1 MRKGILGGWGKVFRF
16 SLARTV
22 SGKGWKLLTLI
33 PALLLLLG
41 IPALLLLLQDR
52 GGEEEEAWDKT
63 SLRVVYVADET
74 PGELDFSLLNTLGDP
89 LYSEL
94 EYVLCANPE
103 DALNRAAGEPDS
115 LVLSLRREE
124 DGYRLR
130 AVLPEPSAL
139 DMREAEHYAG
149 FLNGYFGAV
158 LPLKSG
164 LTPEQLAEV
173 MEPVYSSTAAAP
185 EILSGE
191 ESAGDGMAGEIR
203 EIADIV
209 LPYLNVMV
217 LYFLVLFYGQGVASS
232 VVLEK
237 QSKLMDTFL
246 LSLRPE
252 AMVLGK
258 LLAGALGGILQVL
271 VWIIG
276 AAGGLLLGSGLLRA
290 LYPEAQM
297 GFLLFLRQLGSLGF
311 FAPAPSIL
319 ALLLIVGGFLLYC
332 SLAAVGGALAGKQA
346 DLGSTN
352 SLFTTLLVASFLIS
366 ILGKGSSSGQ
376 LISDASWM
384 NYVPFTAVL
393 TLPSR
398 LVLGEAGALTGIVS
412 LAITLLFALG
422 IAVLAGRL
430 YTLLAFRKGDPP
442 KIRDIPGLLKGK

>member
-1 MRKGILGGWGKVFRF
+1 MRKGFLSGWGKVFRF
-16 SLARTV
+16 SLSRTV

-33 PALLLLLG
+33 PALLLLLC
-41 IPALLLLLQDR
+41 IPALVILLQDR
-52 GGEEEEAWDKT
+52 GGEEEIRDRTA
-63 SLRVVYVADET
+63 LRVVYVADET
-74 PGELDFSLLNTLGDP
+74 PGELDFRALNGLGDP
-89 LYSEL
+89 VYSGL
-94 EYVLCANPE
+94 DYVVCAGPE
-103 DALNRAAGEPDS
+103 DALARTAGEPDS
-115 LVLSLRREE
+115 LILSLRREG

-130 AVLPEPSAL
+130 VVLPEQSAL
-139 DMREAEHYAG
+139 DMGEAEHYAE
-149 FLNGYFGAV
+149 FLNGYFGAI

-173 MEPVYSSTAAAP
+173 LEPVQTSTAQAT

-191 ESAGDGMAGEIR
+191 ESGDGAAGEIR
-203 EIADIV
+203 EIADII
-209 LPYLNVMV
+209 LPYLNVML

-252 AMVLGK
+252 AMILGK
-258 LLAGALGGILQVL
+258 LLAGTLAGILQVL
-271 VWIIG
+271 AWIAG
-276 AAGGLLLGSGLLRA
+276 AAGGVLLTSGLMHV
-290 LYPEAQM
+290 LYPDAQM
-297 GFLLFLRQLGSLGF
+297 GFLLLLKQLGALGF
-311 FAPAPSIL
+311 FAPGPSIL
-319 ALLLIVGGFLLYC
+319 ALLIIVGGFLLYC

-366 ILGKGSSSGQ
+366 ILGTGSSSGQ
-376 LISDASWM
+376 IISDASWM

-398 LVLGEAGALTGIVS
+398 LVLGEASALTGIVS
-412 LAITLLFALG
+412 LVIVLLFALA
-422 IAVLAGRL
+422 IAMLAGRL

-442 KIRDIPGLLKGK
+442 KIKEIPALLRGK

>member
-1 MRKGILGGWGKVFRF
+1 MRQGILTGWNKVFRF
-16 SLARTV
+16 SLGRTV

-33 PALLLLLG
+33 PALVLLLC
-41 IPALLLLLQDR
+41 IPVLFLLLQDS
-52 GGEEEEAWDKT
+52 GEEEEIWDRT

-74 PGELDFSLLNTLGDP
+74 PGELEFGLLNDLGDP
-89 LYSEL
+89 LYSGL
-94 EYVLCANPE
+94 DYILCSSPE
-103 DALNRAAGEPDS
+103 DALARAAGEPDS
-115 LVLSLRREE
+115 LVLSLRREG
-124 DGYRLR
+124 DGYRLLT
-130 AVLPEPSAL
+130 VLPEHSAL
-139 DMREAEHYAG
+139 DMREAEHYAD
-149 FLNGYFGAV
+149 FLNGYFGTV
-158 LPLKSG
+158 LPQKSG
-164 LTPEQLAEV
+164 LTPDQLEEI
-173 MEPVYSSTAAAP
+173 MEPVSSSAAQAQ
-185 EILSGE
+185 EIISGE
-191 ESAGDGMAGEIR
+191 ESGYDVTGEIR
-203 EIADIV
+203 DIFGTF

-258 LLAGALGGILQVL
+258 LLAGALAGILQVL
-271 VWIIG
+271 AWIIG
-276 AAGGLLLGSGLLRA
+276 AAGGLYLGSALVRA
-290 LYPEAQM
+290 LYPAAQM
-297 GFLLFLRQLGSLGF
+297 GFLRFLGQLGTLGL
-311 FAPAPSIL
+311 FAPGPSIL

-398 LVLGEAGALTGIVS
+398 LVLGEAGVVTGVVS
-412 LAITLLFALG
+412 LVIVLLFSLG
-422 IAVLAGRL
+422 IAILAGRL

-442 KIRDIPGLLKGK
+442 KIKDIPGLLKGK

>member
-1 MRKGILGGWGKVFRF
+1 MRKGFLSGWGKVFRF
-16 SLARTV
+16 SLSRTV

-33 PALLLLLG
+33 PALLLLLC
-41 IPALLLLLQDR
+41 IPALVILLQDR
-52 GGEEEEAWDKT
+52 GGEEEIRDRTA
-63 SLRVVYVADET
+63 LRVVYVADET
-74 PGELDFSLLNTLGDP
+74 PGELDFRALNGLGDP
-89 LYSEL
+89 VYSGL
-94 EYVLCANPE
+94 DYVVCAGPE
-103 DALNRAAGEPDS
+103 DALARTAGEPDS
-115 LVLSLRREE
+115 LILSLRREG

-130 AVLPEPSAL
+130 VVLPEQSAL
-139 DMREAEHYAG
+139 DMGEAEHYAE
-149 FLNGYFGAV
+149 FLNGYFGAI

-173 MEPVYSSTAAAP
+173 LEPVQTSTAQAA

-191 ESAGDGMAGEIR
+191 ESGDGAAGEIR

-209 LPYLNVMV
+209 LPYLNVML

-252 AMVLGK
+252 AMILGK
-258 LLAGALGGILQVL
+258 LLAGTLAGILQVL
-271 VWIIG
+271 VWIVG
-276 AAGGLLLGSGLLRA
+276 AAGGVLLTSGLMHV
-290 LYPEAQM
+290 LYPDAQM
-297 GFLLFLRQLGSLGF
+297 GFLLLLKQLGALGF
-311 FAPAPSIL
+311 FAPGPSIL
-319 ALLLIVGGFLLYC
+319 ALLIIVGGFLLYC

-376 LISDASWM
+376 IISDASWM

-398 LVLGEAGALTGIVS
+398 LVLGEASALTGIVS
-412 LAITLLFALG
+412 LVIVLLFALA
-422 IAVLAGRL
+422 IAMLAGRL

-442 KIRDIPGLLKGK
+442 KIKEIPALLRGK

>member
-1 MRKGILGGWGKVFRF
+1 MRKGFLSGWGKVFRF
-16 SLARTV
+16 SLSRTV

-33 PALLLLLG
+33 PALLLLLC
-41 IPALLLLLQDR
+41 IPALVILLQDR
-52 GGEEEEAWDKT
+52 GGEEEIRDRTA
-63 SLRVVYVADET
+63 LRVVYVADET
-74 PGELDFSLLNTLGDP
+74 PGELDFRALNGLGDP
-89 LYSEL
+89 VYSGL
-94 EYVLCANPE
+94 DYVVCTGPE
-103 DALNRAAGEPDS
+103 DALARAAGEPDS
-115 LVLSLRREE
+115 LVLSLRREG

-130 AVLPEPSAL
+130 VVLPEQSAL
-139 DMREAEHYAG
+139 DMGEAEHYAE
-149 FLNGYFGAV
+149 FLNGYFGAI

-173 MEPVYSSTAAAP
+173 LEPVQTSTAQAA

-191 ESAGDGMAGEIR
+191 ESGDGAAGEIR

-209 LPYLNVMV
+209 LPYLNVML

-252 AMVLGK
+252 AMILGK
-258 LLAGALGGILQVL
+258 LLAGTLAGILQVL
-271 VWIIG
+271 AWIAG
-276 AAGGLLLGSGLLRA
+276 AAGGVLLTSGLMHV
-290 LYPEAQM
+290 LYPDAQM
-297 GFLLFLRQLGSLGF
+297 GFLLLLKQLGALGF
-311 FAPAPSIL
+311 FAPGPSIL

-376 LISDASWM
+376 IISDASWM

-398 LVLGEAGALTGIVS
+398 LVLGEASVLTGIVS
-412 LAITLLFALG
+412 LVIVLLFALA
-422 IAVLAGRL
+422 IAMLAGRL

-442 KIRDIPGLLKGK
+442 KIKEIPALLRGK

>member
-1 MRKGILGGWGKVFRF
+1 MRKGFLSGWGKVFRF
-16 SLARTV
+16 SLSRTV

-33 PALLLLLG
+33 PALLLLLC
-41 IPALLLLLQDR
+41 IPALVILLQDR
-52 GGEEEEAWDKT
+52 GGEEEVWDRT
-63 SLRVVYVADET
+63 ALRVVYVADET
-74 PGELDFSLLNTLGDP
+74 PGELDFRALNGLGDP
-89 LYSEL
+89 VYSGL
-94 EYVLCANPE
+94 DYVVCAGPE
-103 DALNRAAGEPDS
+103 DALARTAGEPDS
-115 LVLSLRREE
+115 LILSLRREG

-130 AVLPEPSAL
+130 VVLPEQSAL
-139 DMREAEHYAG
+139 DMGEAEHYAE
-149 FLNGYFGAV
+149 FLNGYFGAI

-173 MEPVYSSTAAAP
+173 LEPVQTSTAQAA

-191 ESAGDGMAGEIR
+191 ESGDGAAGEIR
-203 EIADIV
+203 EIADIL
-209 LPYLNVMV
+209 LPYLNVML

-252 AMVLGK
+252 AMILGK
-258 LLAGALGGILQVL
+258 LLAGTLAGILQVL
-271 VWIIG
+271 VWIAG
-276 AAGGLLLGSGLLRA
+276 AAGGVLLTSGLMHV
-290 LYPEAQM
+290 LYPDAQM
-297 GFLLFLRQLGSLGF
+297 GFLLLLKQLGALGF
-311 FAPAPSIL
+311 FAPGPSIL
-319 ALLLIVGGFLLYC
+319 ALLIIVGGFLLYC

-376 LISDASWM
+376 IISDASWM

-398 LVLGEAGALTGIVS
+398 LVLGEASALTGIVS
-412 LAITLLFALG
+412 LVIVLLFALA
-422 IAVLAGRL
+422 IAMLAGRL

-442 KIRDIPGLLKGK
+442 KIKEIPALLRGK

>member
-1 MRKGILGGWGKVFRF
+1 MRKGFLSGWGKVFRF
-16 SLARTV
+16 SLSRTV

-33 PALLLLLG
+33 PALLLLLC
-41 IPALLLLLQDR
+41 IPALVILLQDR
-52 GGEEEEAWDKT
+52 GGEEEVWDRT
-63 SLRVVYVADET
+63 ALRVVYVADET
-74 PGELDFSLLNTLGDP
+74 PGELDFRALNGLGDP
-89 LYSEL
+89 VYSGL
-94 EYVLCANPE
+94 DYVVCAGPE
-103 DALNRAAGEPDS
+103 DALARTAGEPDS
-115 LVLSLRREE
+115 LILSLRREG

-130 AVLPEPSAL
+130 VVLPEQSAL
-139 DMREAEHYAG
+139 DMGEAEHYAE
-149 FLNGYFGAV
+149 FLNGYFGAI

-173 MEPVYSSTAAAP
+173 LEPVQTSTAQAA

-191 ESAGDGMAGEIR
+191 ESGDGAAGEIR
-203 EIADIV
+203 EIADII
-209 LPYLNVMV
+209 LPYLNVML

-252 AMVLGK
+252 AMILGK
-258 LLAGALGGILQVL
+258 LLAGTLAGILQVL
-271 VWIIG
+271 AWIAG
-276 AAGGLLLGSGLLRA
+276 AAGGVLLTSGLMHV
-290 LYPEAQM
+290 LYPDAQM
-297 GFLLFLRQLGSLGF
+297 GFLLLLKQLGALGF
-311 FAPAPSIL
+311 FAPGPSIL
-319 ALLLIVGGFLLYC
+319 ALLIIVGGFLLYC

-376 LISDASWM
+376 IISDASWM

-398 LVLGEAGALTGIVS
+398 LVLGEASALTGIVS
-412 LAITLLFALG
+412 LVIVLLFALA
-422 IAVLAGRL
+422 IAMLAGRL

-442 KIRDIPGLLKGK
+442 KIKEIPALLRGK

>member
-1 MRKGILGGWGKVFRF
+1 MRKGFLSGWGKVFRF
-16 SLARTV
+16 SLSRTV

-33 PALLLLLG
+33 PALLLLLC
-41 IPALLLLLQDR
+41 IPALVILLQDR
-52 GGEEEEAWDKT
+52 GGEEEIRDRTA
-63 SLRVVYVADET
+63 LRVVYVADET
-74 PGELDFSLLNTLGDP
+74 PGELDFRALNGLGDP
-89 LYSEL
+89 VYSGL
-94 EYVLCANPE
+94 DYVVCAGPE
-103 DALNRAAGEPDS
+103 DALARTAGEPDS
-115 LVLSLRREE
+115 LILSLRREG

-130 AVLPEPSAL
+130 VVLPEQSAL
-139 DMREAEHYAG
+139 DMGEAEHYAE
-149 FLNGYFGAV
+149 FLNGYFGAI

-173 MEPVYSSTAAAP
+173 LEPVQTSTAQAT

-191 ESAGDGMAGEIR
+191 ESGDGAAGEIR
-203 EIADIV
+203 EIADIL
-209 LPYLNVMV
+209 LPYLNVML

-252 AMVLGK
+252 AMILGK
-258 LLAGALGGILQVL
+258 LLAGTLAGILQVL
-271 VWIIG
+271 AWIAG
-276 AAGGLLLGSGLLRA
+276 AAGGVLLTSGLMHV
-290 LYPEAQM
+290 LYPDAQM
-297 GFLLFLRQLGSLGF
+297 GFLLLLKQLGALGF
-311 FAPAPSIL
+311 FAPGPSIL
-319 ALLLIVGGFLLYC
+319 ALLIIVGGFLLYC

-376 LISDASWM
+376 IISDASWM

-398 LVLGEAGALTGIVS
+398 LVLGEASALTGIVS
-412 LAITLLFALG
+412 LVIVLLFALA
-422 IAVLAGRL
+422 IAMLAGRL

-442 KIRDIPGLLKGK
+442 KIKEIPALLRGK

>member
-1 MRKGILGGWGKVFRF
+1 MRKGFLSGWGKVFRF
-16 SLARTV
+16 SLSRTV

-33 PALLLLLG
+33 PALLLLLC
-41 IPALLLLLQDR
+41 IPALVILLQDR
-52 GGEEEEAWDKT
+52 GGEEEVWDRT
-63 SLRVVYVADET
+63 ALRVVYVADET
-74 PGELDFSLLNTLGDP
+74 PGELDFRALNGLGDP
-89 LYSEL
+89 VYSGL
-94 EYVLCANPE
+94 DYVVCAGPE
-103 DALNRAAGEPDS
+103 DALARTAGEPDS
-115 LVLSLRREE
+115 LILSLRREG

-130 AVLPEPSAL
+130 VVLPEQSAL
-139 DMREAEHYAG
+139 DMGEAEHYAE
-149 FLNGYFGAV
+149 FLNGYFGAI

-173 MEPVYSSTAAAP
+173 LEPVQTSTAQAA

-191 ESAGDGMAGEIR
+191 ESGDGAAGEIR
-203 EIADIV
+203 EIADIL
-209 LPYLNVMV
+209 LPYLNVML

-252 AMVLGK
+252 AMILGK
-258 LLAGALGGILQVL
+258 LLAGTLAGILQVL
-271 VWIIG
+271 AWIAG
-276 AAGGLLLGSGLLRA
+276 AAGGVLLTSGLMHV
-290 LYPEAQM
+290 LYPDAQM
-297 GFLLFLRQLGSLGF
+297 GFLLLLKQLGALGF
-311 FAPAPSIL
+311 FAPGPSIL
-319 ALLLIVGGFLLYC
+319 ALLIIVGGFLLYC

-376 LISDASWM
+376 IISDASWM

-398 LVLGEAGALTGIVS
+398 LVLGEASALTGIVS
-412 LAITLLFALG
+412 LVIVLLFALA
-422 IAVLAGRL
+422 IAMLAGRL

-442 KIRDIPGLLKGK
+442 KIKEIPALLRGK

>member
-1 MRKGILGGWGKVFRF
+1 MRKGFLSGWGKVFRF
-16 SLARTV
+16 SLSRTV

-33 PALLLLLG
+33 PALLLLLC
-41 IPALLLLLQDR
+41 IPALVILLQDR
-52 GGEEEEAWDKT
+52 GGEEEAWDRT
-63 SLRVVYVADET
+63 ALRVVYVADET
-74 PGELDFSLLNTLGDP
+74 PGELDFRALNGLGDP
-89 LYSEL
+89 VYSGL
-94 EYVLCANPE
+94 DYVVCAGPE
-103 DALNRAAGEPDS
+103 DALARAAGEPDS
-115 LVLSLRREE
+115 LVLSLRREG

-130 AVLPEPSAL
+130 VVLPEQSAL
-139 DMREAEHYAG
+139 DMGEAEHYAE
-149 FLNGYFGAV
+149 FLNGYFGAI

-173 MEPVYSSTAAAP
+173 LEPVQTSTAQAA

-191 ESAGDGMAGEIR
+191 ESGDGAAGEIR
-203 EIADIV
+203 EIADII
-209 LPYLNVMV
+209 LPYLNVML

-258 LLAGALGGILQVL
+258 LLAGTLAGILQVL
-271 VWIIG
+271 AWIAG
-276 AAGGLLLGSGLLRA
+276 AAGGVLLTSGLMHA
-290 LYPEAQM
+290 LYPDAQM
-297 GFLLFLRQLGSLGF
+297 GFLLLLKQLGALGF
-311 FAPAPSIL
+311 FAPGPSIL

-376 LISDASWM
+376 IISDASWM

-398 LVLGEAGALTGIVS
+398 LVLGEASALTGIVS
-412 LAITLLFALG
+412 LVIVLLFALA
-422 IAVLAGRL
+422 IAMLAGRL

-442 KIRDIPGLLKGK
+442 KIKEIPALLRGK

>member
-1 MRKGILGGWGKVFRF
+1 MRKGFLNGWNKVFRF

-22 SGKGWKLLTLI
+22 SGKGWKLLTLL
-33 PALLLLLG
+33 PALLLLLC
-41 IPALLLLLQDR
+41 IPALFLLLQSG
-52 GGEEEEAWDKT
+52 GGEEEVWDRT

-74 PGELDFSLLNTLGDP
+74 PGELDFNLLNTLGDP
-89 LYSEL
+89 LYSDL
-94 EYVLCANPE
+94 NYVLCAGAE
-103 DALNRAAGEPDS
+103 DALARAAGEPDS
-115 LVLSLRREE
+115 LVLSLRREG

-130 AVLPEPSAL
+130 SVLPEESAL
-139 DMREAEHYAG
+139 DMREAEHFAD

-164 LTPEQLAEV
+164 LTPEQLAELL
-173 MEPVYSSTAAAP
+173 EPVYSSAANAQ

-191 ESAGDGMAGEIR
+191 DGGDGAAGEIR
-203 EIADIV
+203 EIADII

-258 LLAGALGGILQVL
+258 LLAGTLAGILQVL

-276 AAGGLLLGSGLLRA
+276 AAGGLLLGSGLVRV
-290 LYPEAQM
+290 LYPAAQM
-297 GFLLFLRQLGSLGF
+297 GFLRVLGQLGSLGF
-311 FAPAPSIL
+311 FAPAPSVL

-376 LISDASWM
+376 IISDASWM

-398 LVLGEAGALTGIVS
+398 LVLGEASPLTGIVS
-412 LAITLLFALG
+412 LAIVLLFALA

-442 KIRDIPGLLKGK
+442 KIKDIPGLLRGK

>member
-1 MRKGILGGWGKVFRF
+1 MRKGFLSGWGKVFRF
-16 SLARTV
+16 SLSRTV

-33 PALLLLLG
+33 PALLLLLC
-41 IPALLLLLQDR
+41 IPALVILLQDR
-52 GGEEEEAWDKT
+52 GGEEEVWDRT
-63 SLRVVYVADET
+63 ALRVVYVADET
-74 PGELDFSLLNTLGDP
+74 PGELDFRALNGLGDP
-89 LYSEL
+89 VYSGL
-94 EYVLCANPE
+94 DYVVCAGPE
-103 DALNRAAGEPDS
+103 DALARTAAEPDS
-115 LVLSLRREE
+115 LVLSLRREG

-130 AVLPEPSAL
+130 VVLPEQSAL
-139 DMREAEHYAG
+139 DMGEAEHYAE
-149 FLNGYFGAV
+149 FLNGYFGAI

-173 MEPVYSSTAAAP
+173 LEPVQTSTAQAA

-191 ESAGDGMAGEIR
+191 ESGDGAAGEIR

-209 LPYLNVMV
+209 LPYLNVML

-252 AMVLGK
+252 AMILGK
-258 LLAGALGGILQVL
+258 LLAGTLAGILQVL
-271 VWIIG
+271 AWIAG
-276 AAGGLLLGSGLLRA
+276 AAGGVLLTSGLMHV
-290 LYPEAQM
+290 LYPDAQM
-297 GFLLFLRQLGSLGF
+297 GFLLLLKQLGALGF
-311 FAPAPSIL
+311 FAPGPSIL
-319 ALLLIVGGFLLYC
+319 ALLIIVGGFLLYC

-376 LISDASWM
+376 IISDASWM

-398 LVLGEAGALTGIVS
+398 LVLGEASALTGIVS
-412 LAITLLFALG
+412 LVIVLLFALA
-422 IAVLAGRL
+422 IAMLAGRL

-442 KIRDIPGLLKGK
+442 KIKEIPALLRGK

>member
-1 MRKGILGGWGKVFRF
+1 MRQGLLNGWGKVFRF
-16 SLARTV
+16 SLDRTV

-33 PALLLLLG
+33 PALILLLC
-41 IPALLLLLQDR
+41 IPALFLLSAAPDR
-52 GGEEEEAWDKT
+52 EEEGEVWDRT

-74 PGELDFSLLNTLGDP
+74 PGELDFSLLNGLGDP
-89 LYSEL
+89 LYSHL
-94 EYVLCANPE
+94 EYVVCAGPE
-103 DALNRAAGEPDS
+103 EALERAAGEPDS
-115 LVLSLRREE
+115 LVLSLRLEG
-124 DGYRLR
+124 DGYRLQT
-130 AVLPEPSAL
+130 VLPEVSAL
-139 DMREAEHYAG
+139 DMREAEHYAD
-149 FLNGYFGAV
+149 FLNGYFGTV

-164 LTPEQLAEV
+164 LTEEQLAEI
-173 MEPVYSSTAAAP
+173 MEPVQSSAAQAQ

-191 ESAGDGMAGEIR
+191 TDDGIGEIR
-203 EIADIV
+203 ELFGTF
-209 LPYLNVMV
+209 LPYLNVML

-258 LLAGALGGILQVL
+258 LLAGTLAGILQIL
-271 VWIIG
+271 AWIVG
-276 AAGGLLLGSGLLRA
+276 AVGGLYLGSALVRA
-290 LYPEAQM
+290 VYPAAEL
-297 GFLLFLRQLGSLGF
+297 GFLRFLGQLGSLGL
-311 FAPAPSIL
+311 FAPAPTAL

-376 LISDASWM
+376 LIADASWM

-398 LVLGEAGALTGIVS
+398 LVLGEASLLTGIVS
-412 LAITLLFALG
+412 LVIVLLFSLA
-422 IAVLAGRL
+422 IAMLAGRL

-442 KIRDIPGLLKGK
+442 KIKDIPGLLRGK

>member
-1 MRKGILGGWGKVFRF
+1 MRKGFLSGWGKVFRF
-16 SLARTV
+16 SLSRTV

-33 PALLLLLG
+33 PALLLLLC
-41 IPALLLLLQDR
+41 IPALVILLQDR
-52 GGEEEEAWDKT
+52 GGEEEIRDRTA
-63 SLRVVYVADET
+63 LRVVYVADET
-74 PGELDFSLLNTLGDP
+74 PGELDFRALNGLGDP
-89 LYSEL
+89 VYSGL
-94 EYVLCANPE
+94 DYVVCAGPE
-103 DALNRAAGEPDS
+103 DALARTAAEPDS
-115 LVLSLRREE
+115 LVLSLRREG

-130 AVLPEPSAL
+130 VVLPEQSAL
-139 DMREAEHYAG
+139 DMGEAEHYAE
-149 FLNGYFGAV
+149 FLNGYFGAI

-173 MEPVYSSTAAAP
+173 LEPVQTSTAQAT

-191 ESAGDGMAGEIR
+191 ESGDGAAGEIR
-203 EIADIV
+203 EIADIL
-209 LPYLNVMV
+209 LPYLNVML

-252 AMVLGK
+252 AMILGK
-258 LLAGALGGILQVL
+258 LLAGTLAGILQVL
-271 VWIIG
+271 VWIVG
-276 AAGGLLLGSGLLRA
+276 AAGGVLLTSGLMHV
-290 LYPEAQM
+290 LYPDAQM
-297 GFLLFLRQLGSLGF
+297 GFLLLLKQLGALGF
-311 FAPAPSIL
+311 FAPGPSIL
-319 ALLLIVGGFLLYC
+319 ALLIIVGGFLLYC

-376 LISDASWM
+376 IISDASWM

-398 LVLGEAGALTGIVS
+398 LVLGEASALTGIVS
-412 LAITLLFALG
+412 LVIVLLFALA
-422 IAVLAGRL
+422 IAMLAGRL

-442 KIRDIPGLLKGK
+442 KIKEIPALLRGK